1 MYTFFNTLL
10 DFHRTILCRSFHCNE
25 TYPVLLVLLTASLE
39 ADGGRV
45 RFTGSA
51 EGNSLALLLT
61 LKMMLVVSAFILQPL
76 LRALVAYPDF

>member
-1 MYTFFNTLL
+1 M
-10 DFHRTILCRSFHCNE
+10 
-25 TYPVLLVLLTASLE
+25 LVLLTASLE

-61 LKMMLVVSAFILQPL
+61 LKMILVVNAFILQPL